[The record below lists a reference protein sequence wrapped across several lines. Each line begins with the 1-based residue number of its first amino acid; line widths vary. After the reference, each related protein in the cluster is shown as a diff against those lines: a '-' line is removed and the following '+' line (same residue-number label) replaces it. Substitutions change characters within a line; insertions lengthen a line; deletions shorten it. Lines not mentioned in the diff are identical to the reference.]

1 MSELFIENAAA
12 VSPLGSN
19 LEEIWQNLLL
29 GKVQFGQTHLPS
41 GKSYFSAES
50 KKQSA
55 SNIHHYGTLFY
66 DTVRN
71 LISELKIQEPVDAV
85 FFATAVGNLAEIES
99 KIYSKKDLSL
109 KDFDFTHVKE
119 VFLESNVVSKKTR
132 FVCVPTGCCAGLQAI
147 GLAKALMNRLQ
158 LKTAI
163 IMSLDFGLSPLAFE
177 AFSKINATS
186 DYQSNQNYSPSR
198 PFCKDRGGFLFAD
211 GGGAIFVKTEAQ
223 TNKPRITGYGCVSSA
238 FHMTDISTDGVSIR
252 ESMRLALGDAGLSG
266 QNIDHVNLHASGT
279 QQNDEA
285 EYNALLDIIGND
297 LPDISAFKGNHGHA
311 LGGANMI
318 EVALSWKMLEEQLI
332 PPTPKALS
340 IDAYEGVTKRESS
353 KPFIGKTIL
362 KTASGFSGIHASLV
376 MEK

>member
-1 MSELFIENAAA
+1 MKELFIENAAA

-29 GKVQFGQTHLPS
+29 GEIQFGQTRLP
-41 GKSYFSAES
+41 GDKSYFSAET
-50 KKQSA
+50 KKNSA
-55 SNIHHYGTLFY
+55 SDIHTYAPLFY
-66 DTVRN
+66 ETVRK
-71 LISELKIQEPVDAV
+71 LITELNISEPVDAV

-99 KIYSKKDLSL
+99 KIYAKKDLLL
-109 KDFDFTHVKE
+109 KEFDFTHVKE
-119 VFLESNVVSKKTR
+119 VFLESNVVTQNTR

-147 GLAKALMNRLQ
+147 GLAKLLMEKIN

-186 DYQSNQNYSPSR
+186 NYQANQGTSPSR

-211 GGGAIFVKTEAQ
+211 GGGAIYVNTEAKN
-223 TNKPRITGYGCVSSA
+223 NKPRITGYGCVSSA
-238 FHMTDISTDGVSIR
+238 FHMTDISTDGIAIR
-252 ESMRLALGDAGLSG
+252 ESMKLALEDSGLNG
-266 QNIDHVNLHASGT
+266 KDIDHINLHASGT

-285 EYNALLDIIGND
+285 EYNALLDIIGD
-297 LPDISAFKGNHGHA
+297 SLPDISAFKGNHGHA
-311 LGGANMI
+311 LGGANLI
-318 EVALSWKMLEEQLI
+318 EVALSWKMLEENII
-332 PPTPKALS
+332 PPTPKLLS
-340 IDAYEGVTKRESS
+340 VDAYDAIKKREKS
-353 KPFIGKTIL
+353 KPFTGKTIL